1 MGKDK
6 TIPINDKHSIV
17 VLNVGRASEYVPM
30 YRRGPD
36 WHYYQENGNAVWFAN
51 RDAAYLY
58 IQAGEASEKLPDE
71 AVR

>member
-1 MGKDK
+1 MSKDK

-36 WHYYQENGNAVWFAN
+36 WYYYQENGNAVWFAD
-51 RDAAYLY
+51 RDAAHVY
-58 IQAGEASEKLPDE
+58 IQTREASEKLLNE